1 MAQAKLTGS
10 PHFFLYT
17 IPYIYIECTSQGLV
31 VFDYNRV
38 KDFKQASLSS
48 SSSPSHRHLGIKLQ
62 AKKFT
67 CNADEQRKW
76 KIGAQLTMLPFTPL
90 IFRPFNFPRRESVS
104 RYPGSSLVR
113 FPQPNRI
120 QKAFEAER
128 NKVNIWLIRFLA
140 MIVQTQFLLIFNTQG
155 LRLGIAA
162 RNKNTTQQPIIN
174 HQ

>member
-1 MAQAKLTGS
+1 V
-10 PHFFLYT
+10 Y
-17 IPYIYIECTSQGLV
+17 IPGLG

-90 IFRPFNFPRRESVS
+90 IFRPFNFPRERECQSIS
-104 RYPGSSLVR
+104 REQLGQVPTAKPDTKSFRSGAKQSKYLVNSIFSYDCPNAILVDIQYSRVATGHRGS
-113 FPQPNRI
+113 
-120 QKAFEAER
+120 K
-128 NKVNIWLIRFLA
+128 
-140 MIVQTQFLLIFNTQG
+140 
-155 LRLGIAA
+155 
-162 RNKNTTQQPIIN
+162 
-174 HQ
+174 

>member
-90 IFRPFNFPRRESVS
+90 IFRPFNFPRERECQSIS
-104 RYPGSSLVR
+104 REQLGQVPTAKPDTKSFRSGAKQSKYLVNSIFSYDCPNAILVDIQYSRVATGHRGS
-113 FPQPNRI
+113 
-120 QKAFEAER
+120 K
-128 NKVNIWLIRFLA
+128 
-140 MIVQTQFLLIFNTQG
+140 
-155 LRLGIAA
+155 
-162 RNKNTTQQPIIN
+162 
-174 HQ
+174 